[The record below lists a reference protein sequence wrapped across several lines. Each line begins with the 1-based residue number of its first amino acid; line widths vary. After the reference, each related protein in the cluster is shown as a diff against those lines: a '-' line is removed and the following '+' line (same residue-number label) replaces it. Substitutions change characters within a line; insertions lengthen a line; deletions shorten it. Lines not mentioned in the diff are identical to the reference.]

1 MDIIFL
7 SRRTGATDCSGSL
20 FEVNMNIPERY
31 KKQHEKALRGHSET
45 AAINAKCLDCMCW
58 QREEVRKCTITDCSL
73 YPYRPY
79 K

>member
-1 MDIIFL
+1 
-7 SRRTGATDCSGSL
+7 
-20 FEVNMNIPERY
+20 MNIPERY
-31 KKQHEKALRGHSET
+31 KKQHEKALRGHSLP